1 MPKPGGLPWRGAK
14 IPNWLPERFG
24 IDRRSFGKWVEQ
36 LKKYAKIPDENIE
49 IDERIDGGRQ
59 KIVVRRL
66 VDGTTI
72 EEIEPT
78 EIVRIPEHKAAKRR
92 RRSRKVARTK
102 NLRR

>member
-1 MPKPGGLPWRGAK
+1 MEGRKDPKLAS
-14 IPNWLPERFG
+14 ERFG

-66 VDGTTI
+66 VSLHNDYDSLI
-72 EEIEPT
+72 LE
-78 EIVRIPEHKAAKRR
+78 RR
-92 RRSRKVARTK
+92 VSAWQG
-102 NLRR
+102 